1 MQSRNQTFVVGIVA
15 NVIAVVLV
23 LLSPSHA
30 RRRPEC
36 GVASCK
42 FTSLVRSDKQ
52 GENELNELILIGT
65 GILIYLL
72 TSQKYRLI
80 NNWKKA

>member
-30 RRRPEC
+30 RQNLEC
-36 GVASCK
+36 GVATFLCWFGRQTK
-42 FTSLVRSDKQ
+42 
-52 GENELNELILIGT
+52 GNELNELILIGT
-65 GILIYLL
+65 GMRIYLL